1 MPIAMITPE
10 SMREASAPYVDMLRA
25 AGFEVRYPK
34 NRYLARGL
42 CGEQETIEELQ
53 AAAAVLAGGEHY
65 CEAVLAALPNLSV
78 IARVG
83 VGYDRVDVAAA
94 TARGIPVTITPK
106 SNHEAVA
113 ELALALL
120 LALTKSI
127 VVNDKH
133 VRAGNWP
140 RKLLTPL
147 RGRTFGVFG
156 LGRIGRSTAVR
167 AAALGMKVIAADKY
181 PDEEFAQ
188 QHNIRLVDFDTL
200 LAESDYLSIHCPL
213 TEETLG
219 LFNKQVFDKMK
230 RGAVLVNTAR
240 GKLVV
245 ESDLLEALRCG
256 QLRGAGLDV
265 YEQEPPSPDNPLFQL
280 DNIVAS
286 PHLAGTDES
295 SLEGMG
301 IEAADCIIQLYR
313 GQWPEGTV
321 VNDELREGWKW
332 A

>member
-1 MPIAMITPE
+1 
-10 SMREASAPYVDMLRA
+10 MLRA

-65 CEAVLAALPNLSV
+65 CEAVLAALPNLRV

>member
-1 MPIAMITPE
+1 MPIVLITPE
-10 SMREASAPYVDMLRA
+10 AMREKNAPYVDMFRE

-34 NRYLARGL
+34 NRYFARGL
-42 CGEQETIEELQ
+42 CDDQETIEELRD
-53 AAAAVLAGGEHY
+53 AAAVLAGGEGFS
-65 CEAVLAALPNLSV
+65 ANVLSALPKLRV
-78 IARVG
+78 VARAG
-83 VGYDRVDVAAA
+83 VGFDRVDVAAA
-94 TARGIPVTITPK
+94 TARGIPVTITPT

-120 LALTKSI
+120 FAVTKSI

-133 VRAGNWP
+133 VRAGKWP

-167 AAALGMKVIAADKY
+167 AAALGMKVIATETY
-181 PDEEFAQ
+181 PDKDFARE
-188 QHNIRLVDFDTL
+188 HGIRLVDFDTL
-200 LAESDYLSIHCPL
+200 LAASDYLSVHCPL
-213 TEETLG
+213 TEETRG
-219 LFNKQVFDKMK
+219 LFNKQVFDRMK
-230 RGAVLVNTAR
+230 RGSVLINTAR

-245 ESDLLEALRCG
+245 ESDLLEALQSG
-256 QLRGAGLDV
+256 QLAGAGLDV
-265 YEQEPPSPDNPLFQL
+265 YEQEPPSVDNPLFQL

-286 PHLAGTDES
+286 PHLAGTDLA

-301 IEAADCIIQLYR
+301 IEAADCIVKLYR
-313 GQWPEGTV
+313 GVWPEGAV
-321 VNDELREGWKW
+321 INDELREGWKW